1 MRTLTFDE
9 QTVLKLYKSGKN
21 DTKIGKEAGIKPN
34 TIACWRHR
42 NNLPVNTGSIAD
54 GTYRTGDH
62 YRDALEP
69 EQVDAMSDFLFNFL
83 KAGKQAVR
91 AGVKP
96 DVMGFMDAYAGRTN
110 KWSEERRSEMRG
122 KVAR

>member
-1 MRTLTFDE
+1 MRK
-9 QTVLKLYKSGKN
+9 LKLNEQKILQLYNSGKN
-21 DTKIGKEAGIKPN
+21 DTKIGKAVGIKPN
-34 TIACWRHR
+34 TIACWRYR
-42 NNLPVNTGSIAD
+42 NNLPANIGNLAN
-54 GTYRTGDH
+54 GTYLTGVN
-62 YRDALEP
+62 YRDVLKP
-69 EQVDAMSDFLFNFL
+69 EQIDAMSEFLVNFL

>member
-1 MRTLTFDE
+1 MRK
-9 QTVLKLYKSGKN
+9 LKLNEQKILQLYNSGKN
-21 DTKIGKEAGIKPN
+21 DTKIGKAVGIKPN
-34 TIACWRHR
+34 TIACWRYR
-42 NNLPVNTGSIAD
+42 NNLPANIGNIVD
-54 GTYRTGDH
+54 GTYLTGVN
-62 YRDALEP
+62 YRDVLEP
-69 EQVDAMSDFLFNFL
+69 EQVDAMREFLIHLL

-110 KWSEERRSEMRG
+110 KWSEERRREMRG